1 MLSESKENMDA
12 SNMRVFGTN
21 IPYNQAKVV
30 WPNTSGLHNMSVQE
44 INSSTDKFTMM
55 IHDTT
60 SSIQK
65 KSVVSKI
72 WIWIN

>member
-1 MLSESKENMDA
+1 MLSESKENMNA
-12 SNMRVFGTN
+12 SNTDVFDRN
-21 IPYNQAKVV
+21 IPYNRARVV
-30 WPNTSGLHNMSVQE
+30 WPNTNGLHNMSTQG

-72 WIWIN
+72 